1 VFLSAEESYDDFDRL
16 IFMDEDSKIQL
27 KQAAI
32 SAKNVIFSNIPFFGT
47 ILDEVLFEYRSRV
60 KQERLNRFVEE
71 FERYVRSMRSCEVDQ
86 KYLKSEEFG
95 DIFESILRRVVN
107 TASEEKVHR
116 YKKILL
122 NEIKHIYESDF
133 KETFLDI
140 AFRINDDQILILNHF
155 REVKGPEPE
164 NNPERGV
171 IDGRDARDEG
181 ARASLNRERDLLG
194 FNESKYLFYVQD
206 LVSKSLLFDEYV
218 GVFGGAKPYTN
229 LGITPFGEEFLG
241 FIEGSPD
248 Q

>member
-1 VFLSAEESYDDFDRL
+1 
-16 IFMDEDSKIQL
+16 MDEDSKIQL

-32 SAKNVIFSNIPFFGT
+32 SGKNVIFSNIPFFGT

-60 KQERLNRFVEE
+60 KQERLNQFVEE
-71 FERYVRSMRSCEVDQ
+71 FEKYVRSMRTCEVDQ

-116 YKKILL
+116 FKMILL
-122 NEIKHIYESDF
+122 NEMKHTYESDF

-140 AFRINDDQILILNHF
+140 AFRINEDQILILDHF
-155 REVKGPEPE
+155 REIKGSELE
-164 NNPERGV
+164 SSSERGA
-171 IDGRDARDEG
+171 IESEDAGGEG
-181 ARASLNRERDLLG
+181 ARASLGRERDLLG
-194 FNESKYLFYVQD
+194 FDESKYLFYVQD
-206 LVSKSLLFDEYV
+206 LVSKSLLYDEYV
-218 GVFGGAKPYTN
+218 GVYGGAKPYTN
-229 LGITPFGEEFLG
+229 LRITPFGEEFLK

>member
-1 VFLSAEESYDDFDRL
+1 
-16 IFMDEDSKIQL
+16 MDEDSKIQL
-27 KQAAI
+27 KHAAI
-32 SAKNVIFSNIPFFGT
+32 SAKNVVFSSIPVCGT
-47 ILDEVLFEYRSRV
+47 ILDEVLFGYRSRV

-71 FERYVRSMRSCEVDQ
+71 LEKYLRSMRSGDIDQ
-86 KYLKSEEFG
+86 EYLKSEEFG

-155 REVKGPEPE
+155 REVKECESEGSTEQ
-164 NNPERGV
+164 GAV
-171 IDGRDARDEG
+171 DGRDEG
-181 ARASLNRERDLLG
+181 AEASLKCKEDFLG
-194 FNESKYLFYVQD
+194 FDEGKYFFYVQD
-206 LVSKSLLFDEYV
+206 LVSKSLLYDEIIAL
-218 GVFGGAKPYTN
+218 FGGETKPYTN
-229 LGITPFGEEFLG
+229 LRITPFGEEFLRFVEG
-241 FIEGSPD
+241 FPA

>member
-1 VFLSAEESYDDFDRL
+1 
-16 IFMDEDSKIQL
+16 MDEDSRIQL
-27 KQAAI
+27 EQAAI
-32 SAKNVIFSNIPFFGT
+32 SVENAVFSNIPVVGGT
-47 ILDEVLFEYRSRV
+47 LDEVLFEHRSRV
-60 KQERLNRFVEE
+60 KQERLNRFVEG
-71 FERYVRSMRSCEVDQ
+71 FEKYLRSMGSCDIDQ
-86 KYLKSEEFG
+86 KHLKSEEFG

-122 NEIKHIYESDF
+122 NEINHIYESDF

-155 REVKGPEPE
+155 REIKGPKPE

-171 IDGRDARDEG
+171 IDGRDPRDEG
-181 ARASLNRERDLLG
+181 AARASLNRERDLLG

-229 LGITPFGEEFLG
+229 LGITPFGEEFLR

>member
-1 VFLSAEESYDDFDRL
+1 
-16 IFMDEDSKIQL
+16 MDEDSKIQL

-95 DIFESILRRVVN
+95 DIFESILRRVVH
-107 TASEEKVHR
+107 TASEEKMHR
-116 YKKILL
+116 FKKILL
-122 NEIKHIYESDF
+122 NEMAHTYTSDF

-140 AFRINDDQILILNHF
+140 VSRINEDQILILNHF
-155 REVKGPEPE
+155 REVQDRESEG
-164 NNPERGV
+164 NSDQRV
-171 IDGRDARDEG
+171 VDGEG
-181 ARASLNRERDLLG
+181 AKVSLKYKGNFLEVD
-194 FNESKYLFYVQD
+194 EAEYLFYVQD
-206 LVSKSLLFDEYV
+206 LVSKSLLCDKYV
-218 GVFGGAKPYTN
+218 GVYGGAKPYTN
-229 LGITPFGEEFLG
+229 LGITPFGEEFLK